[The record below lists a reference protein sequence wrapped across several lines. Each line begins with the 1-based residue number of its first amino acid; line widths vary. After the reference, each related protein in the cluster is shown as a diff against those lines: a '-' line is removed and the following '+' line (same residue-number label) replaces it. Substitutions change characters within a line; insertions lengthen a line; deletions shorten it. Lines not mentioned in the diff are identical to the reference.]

1 MSKVVNHTII
11 GFYVVVFFCLS
22 IFIFFWLYYKQGH
35 VVYEPYMLYVHD
47 DVTGLAIQS
56 PVRYTGV
63 QVGFVKNIELDKNN
77 PQLVK
82 ILLDIKAG
90 TPILTS
96 TVATL
101 SVQGITGSAYVSL
114 VASTSNA
121 PLLTAQEGESY
132 PIIHS
137 KPSFLN
143 QITNSLPEIAGNI
156 QTLTQRINDTLSI
169 DNLTMITHILKN
181 IDAFTGTL
189 SSTSPE
195 LTQIMTSLN
204 KTMKNAEV
212 SSQTLPELLKQ
223 TNQTMATIDST
234 VKDIQKTSD
243 HFDTVLKSA
252 EVLVTNTTQ
261 QLLPSTNTFMVRLSR
276 LSSTLQQLSNEI
288 SRNPSVL
295 IRGKEPAIPGPGEK
309 Q

>member
-1 MSKVVNHTII
+1 MSKAVNYTVV
-11 GFYVVVFFCLS
+11 GFYVVLFFCLS
-22 IFIFFWLYYKQGH
+22 VFIFFWLYYKQGH

-47 DVTGLAIQS
+47 DVTGLNIQS
-56 PVRYTGV
+56 SVRYTGV
-63 QVGFVKNIELDKNN
+63 QVGFVKNIQLDENN

-114 VASTSNA
+114 EASTSNA
-121 PLLTAQEGESY
+121 PLLTVHDGDDY

-143 QITNSLPEIAGNI
+143 QITNSLPEIASNI
-156 QTLTQRINDTLSI
+156 QTLTQRINDTLSVK
-169 DNLTMITHILKN
+169 NLATVTHILEN
-181 IDAFTGTL
+181 VDAFTGTL

-204 KTMKNAEV
+204 NTLKNAEI
-212 SSQTLPELLKQ
+212 SSQSLPTLLKQ
-223 TNQTMATIDST
+223 TNQTMATINDT
-234 VKDIQKTSD
+234 VKDIQKTSN
-243 HFDTVLKSA
+243 HFDQVLKSA
-252 EVLVTNTTQ
+252 EILVTNTTQ

-276 LSSTLQQLSNEI
+276 LSGTLQQLSNEI

-295 IRGKEPAIPGPGEK
+295 IRGKEPATPGPGE
-309 Q
+309 QR